1 MWLQTIFR
9 YGQHIDNSNVI
20 AALYIAVS
28 YTVAAVVSLSLIF
41 FDTLR
46 SAVQEIKKNRAE
58 ATVPARRTRLEM
70 QALPT
75 IAVAMF
81 RKS

>member
-1 MWLQTIFR
+1 MN
-9 YGQHIDNSNVI
+9 NSNAI

-46 SAVQEIKKNRAE
+46 SAVQEIKKNIAE
-58 ATVPARRTRLEM
+58 ATVPARRKRLEM